1 MTECWLSVAADSLSS
16 PAVTPLSSTVGH
28 VQSTPS
34 LWSLALSLWSLAL
47 SLWSVAGSIPVTTIN
62 KTITNSCTIQ
72 TCSDVSVNC

>member
-34 LWSLALSLWSLAL
+34 LWSLAH